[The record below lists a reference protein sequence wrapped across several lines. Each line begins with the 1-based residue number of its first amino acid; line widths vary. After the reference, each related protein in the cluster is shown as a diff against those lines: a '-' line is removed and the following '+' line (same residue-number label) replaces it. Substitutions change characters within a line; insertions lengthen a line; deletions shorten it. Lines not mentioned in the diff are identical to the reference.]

1 VYIHIPKC
9 GGIAVTRSY
18 IAQYFIKD
26 KKNHLVHRSWKGGVT
41 AEYIRE
47 GKKERTK
54 GVHYNNIHATYDQIA
69 IQYPDYKYFTVIRNP
84 IDRWESLYRH
94 GCDNNFIVDWDIV
107 TWTKSAISSL
117 QNGAYWGTAQNLDYF
132 EKAHFRLG
140 NLEVLY
146 LPAWTYY
153 REPEVEDEED
163 KLQQVTAMEQLLSKT
178 AVQAEEDKVSGVQK
192 GVLPKEIE
200 TKLKEIKVPES
211 LLAPDNTEE
220 V

>member
-1 VYIHIPKC
+1 MIEQKQYDNEGLEFLGQMQRPIP
-9 GGIAVTRSY
+9 GQSLTNSPDSPYPWEQPPEFTEI
-18 IAQYFIKD
+18 QP
-26 KKNHLVHRSWKGGVT
+26 
-41 AEYIRE
+41 
-47 GKKERTK
+47 
-54 GVHYNNIHATYDQIA
+54 A
-69 IQYPDYKYFTVIRNP
+69 I
-84 IDRWESLYRH
+84 ESLYVSLTE
-94 GCDNNFIVDWDIV
+94 DDAYEAIVDLIDADN
-107 TWTKSAISSL
+107 TISD
-117 QNGAYWGTAQNLDYF
+117 AAQI
-132 EKAHFRLG
+132 
-140 NLEVLY
+140 VLY
-146 LPAWTYY
+146 AGFEEGLWNPDLMTLLIEPTMYLIMGLVERAGRLEYKID

>member
-1 VYIHIPKC
+1 MMEQK
-9 GGIAVTRSY
+9 
-18 IAQYFIKD
+18 Q
-26 KKNHLVHRSWKGGVT
+26 
-41 AEYIRE
+41 
-47 GKKERTK
+47 
-54 GVHYNNIHATYDQIA
+54 YDQEGLEFLGQMQRPIPGQSLTNSPDSPYPWEQPPEFTEIQPA
-69 IQYPDYKYFTVIRNP
+69 I
-84 IDRWESLYRH
+84 ESLYISLTE
-94 GCDNNFIVDWDIV
+94 DDAYEAIVDLIDADNTI
-107 TWTKSAISSL
+107 AD
-117 QNGAYWGTAQNLDYF
+117 AAQV
-132 EKAHFRLG
+132 
-140 NLEVLY
+140 VLY
-146 LPAWTYY
+146 AGFEEGLWNPDLMTLLIEPTMYLIMGLVERAGRLEYKID